1 LEFINKTIKWGQSI
15 PLNEYNLKITD
26 KFPDVYIQS
35 LENTLVLEV
44 KCGEIIQVENACGFT
59 LRFPRVV
66 KIRND
71 KSFKDCMT
79 SKDIQEMFEVS
90 K

>member
-1 LEFINKTIKWGQSI
+1 LE
-15 PLNEYNLKITD
+15 E
-26 KFPDVYIQS
+26 
-35 LENTLVLEV
+35 TLVLEV

-79 SKDIQEMFEVS
+79 SKDV
-90 K
+90 